1 MPIIKQGRLS
11 LSINQAFLGL
21 IFIVLIFLLG
31 WMNHY
36 RQQQAQALAIQK
48 SSLEL
53 AKQTLKKVKNELA
66 VLAEYGPHYAI
77 LLDRAKRH
85 EGLLNPSNSQAW
97 INQLQAQQKN
107 LQLFNIGYSMYLTLP
122 SKPTFISA
130 HANLPVRLSAISLD
144 FDMLHEEDLLQLTDA
159 LAADQSAVI
168 IWRDCEITRLHPGP
182 WPSNQLK
189 ANLHSKCRLDSLS
202 MDKLLARQGMLP

>member
-11 LSINQAFLGL
+11 LSINLAFLGL
-21 IFIVLIFLLG
+21 IFIGLIFLLG

-36 RQQQAQALAIQK
+36 RQQQAHALAIQK
-48 SSLEL
+48 SSLAL

-77 LLDRAKRH
+77 LLDRARRH
-85 EGLLNPSNSQAW
+85 EGLLNPTNSQAW
-97 INQLQAQQKN
+97 ISQLQAQQKN
-107 LQLFNIGYSMYLTLP
+107 LQLFNIGYSMDLTQP
-122 SKPTFISA
+122 SKPSLISA
-130 HANLPVRLSAISLD
+130 YANLPVRLSAISLD

-182 WPSNQLK
+182 WSSNQLK

-202 MDKLLARQGMLP
+202 MGKLSAKQGMLP

>member
-107 LQLFNIGYSMYLTLP
+107 LQLFNIGYSMDLTLP

-130 HANLPVRLSAISLD
+130 YANLPVRLSAISLD

-168 IWRDCEITRLHPGP
+168 IWRDCEITRLHLGP

>member
-1 MPIIKQGRLS
+1 MPIIKQGQLS

-107 LQLFNIGYSMYLTLP
+107 LQLFNIGYSMDLTLP

-130 HANLPVRLSAISLD
+130 YANLPVRLSAISLD

>member
-1 MPIIKQGRLS
+1 MPIIKQGQLS
-11 LSINQAFLGL
+11 LSINLAFLGL

-36 RQQQAQALAIQK
+36 RQQQAHALAIQK

-53 AKQTLKKVKNELA
+53 AKQTLKKVKKELA

-77 LLDRAKRH
+77 LLDQAKRH
-85 EGLLNPSNSQAW
+85 EGLLNPINNQAW
-97 INQLQAQQKN
+97 ISQLQAQQKN
-107 LQLFNIGYSMYLTLP
+107 LQLFNIGYSMDLTLP

-130 HANLPVRLSAISLD
+130 YANLPVRLSAISLD

-159 LAADQSAVI
+159 LAAHQSAVV

-182 WPSNQLK
+182 WSSNQLK

-202 MDKLLARQGMLP
+202 LDKLSARQGMLP

>member
-11 LSINQAFLGL
+11 LSINLTFLGL
-21 IFIVLIFLLG
+21 ILIALIFLLG

-48 SSLEL
+48 SSLAL
-53 AKQTLKKVKNELA
+53 ANQALKKVKNERA

-85 EGLLNPSNSQAW
+85 EGLLNPTNSQAW
-97 INQLQAQQKN
+97 ISQLQAQQKN
-107 LQLFNIGYSMYLTLP
+107 LQLFNIGYSMDLTQS
-122 SKPTFISA
+122 SKPTFIRA
-130 HANLPVRLSAISLD
+130 YANLPVRLSAISLD
-144 FDMLHEEDLLQLTDA
+144 FDMLHEEELLQLTDA
-159 LAADQSAVI
+159 LAADQSAVT
-168 IWRDCEITRLHPGP
+168 IWRNCEITRLHPGP
-182 WPSNQLK
+182 WSSNQLK

-202 MDKLLARQGMLP
+202 MDKLSARQGMLP

>member
-1 MPIIKQGRLS
+1 MPIIKQGQLK
-11 LSINQAFLGL
+11 LSINLAFLGL

-36 RQQQAQALAIQK
+36 RQQQAHALAIQK
-48 SSLEL
+48 RSLEL

-77 LLDRAKRH
+77 LLDQAKRH
-85 EGLLNPSNSQAW
+85 EGLLNPTNNQAW
-97 INQLQAQQKN
+97 ISQLQAQQKN
-107 LQLFNIGYSMYLTLP
+107 LQLFNIGYSMDLTDPLKP
-122 SKPTFISA
+122 SFISA
-130 HANLPVRLSAISLD
+130 YANLPVRLSAISLD

-159 LAADQSAVI
+159 LAAHQSAVI

-182 WPSNQLK
+182 WSSSQLK

>member
-1 MPIIKQGRLS
+1 
-11 LSINQAFLGL
+11 
-21 IFIVLIFLLG
+21 
-31 WMNHY
+31 
-36 RQQQAQALAIQK
+36 
-48 SSLEL
+48 
-53 AKQTLKKVKNELA
+53 

-107 LQLFNIGYSMYLTLP
+107 LQLFNIGYSMDLTLP

-130 HANLPVRLSAISLD
+130 YANLPVRLSAISLD

>member
-53 AKQTLKKVKNELA
+53 AKQTLKKVKKELA

-107 LQLFNIGYSMYLTLP
+107 LQLFNIGYSMDLTLP

-130 HANLPVRLSAISLD
+130 YANLPVRLSAISLD

>member
-107 LQLFNIGYSMYLTLP
+107 LQLFNIGYSMDLTLP

-130 HANLPVRLSAISLD
+130 YANLPVRLSAISLD

>member
-1 MPIIKQGRLS
+1 MPIIKQGQLN
-11 LSINQAFLGL
+11 LSINLAFLGL
-21 IFIVLIFLLG
+21 IFIVLILLLG

-48 SSLEL
+48 SSLAL

-85 EGLLNPSNSQAW
+85 EGLLNPTNNQAW
-97 INQLQAQQKN
+97 ISQLQAQQKN
-107 LQLFNIGYSMYLTLP
+107 LQLLNIAYSMDLTQH
-122 SKPTFISA
+122 SKPTFIRA
-130 HANLPVRLSAISLD
+130 YANLPVRLSAISLD

-159 LAADQSAVI
+159 LAVDQSAVI

-182 WPSNQLK
+182 WSSNQLK

>member
-1 MPIIKQGRLS
+1 MPILKQGRLS
-11 LSINQAFLGL
+11 LSINLIFLGL
-21 IFIVLIFLLG
+21 IFIALIFLLG

-36 RQQQAQALAIQK
+36 RQQQAHALAIQK

-53 AKQTLKKVKNELA
+53 AKQTLKKIKNDLA
-66 VLAEYGPHYAI
+66 VLAEYGPQYAI

-85 EGLLNPSNSQAW
+85 EGLLNPTNNQAW
-97 INQLQAQQKN
+97 IRQLQAQQKN
-107 LQLFNIGYSMYLTLP
+107 LQLFNIGYSMDLTQP
-122 SKPTFISA
+122 SKPTFTSA
-130 HANLPVRLSAISLD
+130 YANLPVRLSAISLD

-168 IWRDCEITRLHPGP
+168 LWRDCEITRLHPGP
-182 WPSNQLK
+182 WSSNQLM

-202 MDKLLARQGMLP
+202 MDKLSARLGMLP

>member
-1 MPIIKQGRLS
+1 
-11 LSINQAFLGL
+11 
-21 IFIVLIFLLG
+21 
-31 WMNHY
+31 MNHY

-53 AKQTLKKVKNELA
+53 ANQALKKVKNDLA

-77 LLDRAKRH
+77 LLDRARRH
-85 EGLLNPSNSQAW
+85 EGLLNPTNNQAW
-97 INQLQAQQKN
+97 ISQLQAQQKN
-107 LQLFNIGYSMYLTLP
+107 LQLFNIAYSMDFTLP

-130 HANLPVRLSAISLD
+130 YANLPVRLSAISLD

-202 MDKLLARQGMLP
+202 MDKLLDRQGMLP

>member
-1 MPIIKQGRLS
+1 MPIIKQGQLN
-11 LSINQAFLGL
+11 LSINLAFLGL
-21 IFIVLIFLLG
+21 IFLVLIFLLG

-36 RQQQAQALAIQK
+36 RQQQAHALAIQK

-53 AKQTLKKVKNELA
+53 AKQTLKKVKKELS

-77 LLDRAKRH
+77 LLDQAKRH
-85 EGLLNPSNSQAW
+85 EGLLNPINNQAW
-97 INQLQAQQKN
+97 ISQLQAQQKN
-107 LQLFNIGYSMYLTLP
+107 LQLFNIAYSIDFTQS

-130 HANLPVRLSAISLD
+130 YTNLPVRLTAISLD

-159 LAADQSAVI
+159 LASHQSAVI
-168 IWRDCEITRLHPGP
+168 IWRDCEIKRLHPGP

-202 MDKLLARQGMLP
+202 MDKLSARQGMLP

>member
-107 LQLFNIGYSMYLTLP
+107 LQLFNKGYSMDLIEH
-122 SKPTFISA
+122 SKPTFIRA
-130 HANLPVRLSAISLD
+130 YANLPVRLSAISLD

-182 WPSNQLK
+182 WSSNQLK

-202 MDKLLARQGMLP
+202 MDKLP

>member
-1 MPIIKQGRLS
+1 MPILKQGRLS
-11 LSINQAFLGL
+11 LSINLAFLGL

-53 AKQTLKKVKNELA
+53 AKQTLKKVKNDLA

-85 EGLLNPSNSQAW
+85 EGLLKPTNSQAW
-97 INQLQAQQKN
+97 ISQLQAQQKN
-107 LQLFNIGYSMYLTLP
+107 LQLFNIGYSIDLTQP

-130 HANLPVRLSAISLD
+130 YANLPVRLSAISLD

-182 WPSNQLK
+182 WSSNQLK
-189 ANLHSKCRLDSLS
+189 ANLQSKCRLDSFS
-202 MDKLLARQGMLP
+202 MDKLSARQGTLP

>member
-1 MPIIKQGRLS
+1 MPILKQGRLS
-11 LSINQAFLGL
+11 LSINLAFLGL

-48 SSLEL
+48 SSLAL
-53 AKQTLKKVKNELA
+53 AKQTLKKVKNDLA

-97 INQLQAQQKN
+97 ISQLQAQQKT
-107 LQLFNIGYSMYLTLP
+107 LRLFNIGYSMDLTQP

-130 HANLPVRLSAISLD
+130 YANLPVRLSAISLD

-168 IWRDCEITRLHPGP
+168 IWRACEITRLHPGP
-182 WPSNQLK
+182 WSSNQLK
-189 ANLHSKCRLDSLS
+189 ANLQSKCRLDSLS
-202 MDKLLARQGMLP
+202 MDKLSARQGMLP

>member
-1 MPIIKQGRLS
+1 MPIIKQGQLS
-11 LSINQAFLGL
+11 LSINLAFLGL

-31 WMNHY
+31 WVNHY
-36 RQQQAQALAIQK
+36 RQQQAHALAIQK

-53 AKQTLKKVKNELA
+53 AKQTLKKVKKELA

-77 LLDRAKRH
+77 LLDQAKRH
-85 EGLLNPSNSQAW
+85 EGLLNPINNQAW
-97 INQLQAQQKN
+97 ISQLQAQQKN
-107 LQLFNIGYSMYLTLP
+107 LQLFNIAYSMDFTQP
-122 SKPTFISA
+122 SKPTFIRA
-130 HANLPVRLSAISLD
+130 YANLPVRLSAISLD

>member
-1 MPIIKQGRLS
+1 MPIIKQGQLN
-11 LSINQAFLGL
+11 LSINLAFLGL
-21 IFIVLIFLLG
+21 IFILLIFLLG

-48 SSLEL
+48 SSLAL
-53 AKQTLKKVKNELA
+53 ANQTLKKVKNDLA

-85 EGLLNPSNSQAW
+85 EGLLNPTNNQAW
-97 INQLQAQQKN
+97 ISQLQAQQKN
-107 LQLFNIGYSMYLTLP
+107 LQLFNIAYSMDFTQP
-122 SKPTFISA
+122 SKPTFIRA
-130 HANLPVRLSAISLD
+130 YANLPVRLSAISLD

-159 LAADQSAVI
+159 LAADQSAVV

-182 WPSNQLK
+182 WSSNQLK

-202 MDKLLARQGMLP
+202 LDKLSARQGMLP

>member
-1 MPIIKQGRLS
+1 MPIIKQGQLS

-53 AKQTLKKVKNELA
+53 AHQALKKVKNDLA

-107 LQLFNIGYSMYLTLP
+107 LQLFNIGYSMDLTLP

-130 HANLPVRLSAISLD
+130 YANLPVRLSAISLD

>member
-107 LQLFNIGYSMYLTLP
+107 LQLFNIGYSMDLTLP

-130 HANLPVRLSAISLD
+130 YANLPVRLSAISLD

-159 LAADQSAVI
+159 LAAHQSAVV

>member
-1 MPIIKQGRLS
+1 MPIMKQGQLR
-11 LSINQAFLGL
+11 LSINLLFLGL

-48 SSLEL
+48 SSLAL
-53 AKQTLKKVKNELA
+53 AKQTLKKVKNDLA

-85 EGLLNPSNSQAW
+85 EGLLNHSNSQAW
-97 INQLQAQQKN
+97 ISQLQAQQKT
-107 LQLFNIGYSMYLTLP
+107 LQLFNIGYSMDLTQP

-130 HANLPVRLSAISLD
+130 YANLPVRLSAISLD

-168 IWRDCEITRLHPGP
+168 IWRDCEITRLYPGP
-182 WPSNQLK
+182 WSSNQLK
-189 ANLHSKCRLDSLS
+189 ANLHSKCRLDGLS

>member
-1 MPIIKQGRLS
+1 MPIIKQGQLS
-11 LSINQAFLGL
+11 LSINLAFLGL

-31 WMNHY
+31 WVNHY
-36 RQQQAQALAIQK
+36 RQQQAHALAIQK

-53 AKQTLKKVKNELA
+53 AKQTLKKVKKELA

-77 LLDRAKRH
+77 LLDQAKRH
-85 EGLLNPSNSQAW
+85 EGLLNPINNQAW
-97 INQLQAQQKN
+97 ISQLQAQQKN
-107 LQLFNIGYSMYLTLP
+107 LQLFNIGYSMDLTLP

-130 HANLPVRLSAISLD
+130 YANLPVRLSAISLD

-159 LAADQSAVI
+159 LAAHQSAVV

-182 WPSNQLK
+182 WSSNQLK

-202 MDKLLARQGMLP
+202 LDKLSARQGMLP